1 MYLSDVFST
10 CRRYDAPN
18 PCNLLQD
25 MRRYSSMANKLEHS
39 AESDID
45 ALEQEV
51 PRLASEAT
59 HSAYLRALLV
69 SEQGVLRT
77 DDGNLVRVSPDGVKT
92 IVARAKPRRKVKVGE
107 VITVRKVK
115 GKSAGEGA

>member
-1 MYLSDVFST
+1 
-10 CRRYDAPN
+10 
-18 PCNLLQD
+18 
-25 MRRYSSMANKLEHS
+25 MAKKLESS

-45 ALEQEV
+45 AMEQEV

-59 HSAYLRALLV
+59 HAAYLRALLV

-107 VITVRKVK
+107 MITVRKAK
-115 GKSAGEGA
+115 GNSTGEGA

>member
-1 MYLSDVFST
+1 
-10 CRRYDAPN
+10 
-18 PCNLLQD
+18 
-25 MRRYSSMANKLEHS
+25 MAKKLEHS
-39 AESDID
+39 AETDID

>member
-1 MYLSDVFST
+1 
-10 CRRYDAPN
+10 
-18 PCNLLQD
+18 
-25 MRRYSSMANKLEHS
+25 MAKKVKSS

-51 PRLASEAT
+51 PRWASEAT
-59 HSAYLRALLV
+59 YSAYLRALLV
-69 SEQGVLRT
+69 SQMGVLHT

-107 VITVRKVK
+107 VITVRTAKEK
-115 GKSAGEGA
+115 PAGEGA